1 MHQEDIKQNKIKGQ
15 LSYNSI
21 TVVLEKKNETF
32 YTAKYQGCAAEEYY
46 RSRHFWIQALIKSPN
61 WYIFC
66 FKPNHAYREPVMTS
80 FSRQHPNIPSRT
92 LLFDIAIEQTRV
104 DPGYPSHEI

>member
-1 MHQEDIKQNKIKGQ
+1 MLQEDIKQNKIKGQ

-21 TVVLEKKNETF
+21 TVVLGKKKMKLFNS
-32 YTAKYQGCAAEEYY
+32 QGRAAEEYY
-46 RSRHFWIQALIKSPN
+46 ISRHFWIQALIKSPN

-66 FKPNHAYREPVMTS
+66 FKPNHANREPVMTS

-104 DPGYPSHEI
+104 DPSYPSHEI